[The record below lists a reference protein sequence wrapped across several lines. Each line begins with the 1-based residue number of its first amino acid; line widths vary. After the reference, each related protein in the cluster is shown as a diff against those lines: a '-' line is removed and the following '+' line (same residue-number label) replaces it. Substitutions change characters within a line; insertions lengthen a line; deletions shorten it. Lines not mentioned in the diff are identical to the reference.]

1 MINKKEL
8 ARLVCSQMSV
18 YLTTAEAVIDKVFE
32 EITYAV
38 GNGET
43 VKVAGFGTFT
53 PVKRAPRVGN
63 VPSRGERV
71 EIPAKTAMVFKPS
84 AEVKQYIMKRN
95 ESNGAS

>member
-8 ARLVCSQMSV
+8 ARLVCSQMPV
-18 YLTTAEAVIDKVFE
+18 YLTTAEAVIDKVFA

-43 VKVAGFGTFT
+43 VKIAGFGTFM

-71 EIPAKTAMVFKPS
+71 EIPAKTAMVFKPC
-84 AEVKQYIMKRN
+84 AEVKQYITERN
-95 ESNGAS
+95 DGNGQS